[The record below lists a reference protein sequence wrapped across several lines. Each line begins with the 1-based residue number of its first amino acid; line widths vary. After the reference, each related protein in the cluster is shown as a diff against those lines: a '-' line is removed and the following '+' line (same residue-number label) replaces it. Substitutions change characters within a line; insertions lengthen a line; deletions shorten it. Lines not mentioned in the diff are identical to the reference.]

1 MKMETKLGKYFP
13 CSTKVKYII
22 ECTTESDQTHHATKD
37 TPSNEPHG
45 LISR

>member
-1 MKMETKLGKYFP
+1 METKLGKYFP
-13 CSTKVKYII
+13 CSTKVKYI

-45 LISR
+45 LVSR